1 MLPERGLRRYHVCG
15 SIFPKTCHFHP
26 ASGDGKRPLERW
38 TNPLEGWAK
47 PPKVEEN
54 VRKPWTPSFGRNV
67 RTLRDLKKL
76 TQVALA
82 KDAKV
87 TVDTVRNWEG
97 GPNAPT
103 PQHVDA
109 LARIFGVSVEILW
122 ERAVVL
128 VPEFDVGV
136 HCFPAPPVVA
146 RESLV
151 VEPIMRKLRA
161 QDFDRY
167 AFDNFD
173 NLRTALKEQLPS
185 LYGQQIPEYKARLLE
200 WAKAKKRALVLSAF
214 RPRADDE
221 WSAYIDFVGFLK
233 YDCCIVVVQS
243 IDPFHAQTLLKT
255 TSRYAA
261 KVYPVD
267 MSISDFPIDPEN
279 LRREVPTCC
288 YRTILAVLHGNFE
301 WDGREC
307 VAKLIEAKIMAREGN
322 HLVFQSGSEPLWR
335 RVVEQ

>member
-1 MLPERGLRRYHVCG
+1 
-15 SIFPKTCHFHP
+15 
-26 ASGDGKRPLERW
+26 
-38 TNPLEGWAK
+38 
-47 PPKVEEN
+47 
-54 VRKPWTPSFGRNV
+54 
-67 RTLRDLKKL
+67 LKKL
-76 TQVALA
+76 TQATLA
-82 KDAKV
+82 KSAKV
-87 TVDTVRNWEG
+87 TVDTVRNWEV

-103 PQHVDA
+103 TQHVEA
-109 LARIFGVSVEILW
+109 LARIFDVSVDILW

-136 HCFPAPPVVA
+136 HCFPSPPVLA

-151 VEPIMRKLRA
+151 IEPIMRKLRA

-167 AFDNFD
+167 AFANFE
-173 NLRTALKEQLPS
+173 NLRTALAEQLPH
-185 LYGQQIPEYKARLLE
+185 LHEQLPRHKAQLLE
-200 WAKAKKRALVLSAF
+200 WAKAKKRAIVLSAF
-214 RPRADDE
+214 RPHVEDE

-267 MSISDFPIDPEN
+267 MSNADFPADPED

-288 YRTILAVLHGNFE
+288 YRTILAVLQGDFE

-307 VAKLIEAKIMAREGN
+307 VAKLIEAKIVALQDN
-322 HLVFQSGSEPLWR
+322 HLVFPGGAEPLWR
-335 RVVEQ
+335 RVIEQ